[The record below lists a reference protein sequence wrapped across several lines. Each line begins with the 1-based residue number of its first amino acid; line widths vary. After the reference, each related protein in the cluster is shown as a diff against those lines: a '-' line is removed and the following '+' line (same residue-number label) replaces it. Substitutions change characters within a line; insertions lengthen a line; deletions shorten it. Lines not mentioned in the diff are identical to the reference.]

1 MIIACVLGGILGAFV
16 SVLTGL
22 WCGIGLPGLIA
33 LHVLGGTISFVV
45 SLAVAMAVQQN
56 TEAASRAS

>member
-1 MIIACVLGGILGAFV
+1 MIIACILGGIVGAFV

-22 WCGIGLPGLIA
+22 WYGIGLPGLIA

-45 SLAVAMAVQQN
+45 TLAVGMAAQQN
-56 TEAASRAS
+56 TAAASRVS